1 MSEEEIEE
9 VINDQSNTDLSEDD
23 FKRSLIKL
31 DTETFDRYIRDKEK
45 TALVLFHAK
54 WSSKCKTL
62 LETMKRAARH
72 FKVCIHFLI
81 TLSAFCFLRRPLVR
95 PSVRRTDKVLYNSL
109 ISHKNERRLSNM
121 LVTNYKILER
131 RLSFL

>member
-1 MSEEEIEE
+1 MNEEEMEE
-9 VINDQSNTDLSEDD
+9 FISDQSNTDLSEDD

-72 FKVCIHFLI
+72 FKVCSHFLI
-81 TLSAFCFLRRPLVR
+81 TLSAFCFFTPA
-95 PSVRRTDKVLYNSL
+95 
-109 ISHKNERRLSNM
+109 LS
-121 LVTNYKILER
+121 TPQCKKDR
-131 RLSFL
+131 